1 EKNIQDIE
9 AHPFETPSGKIEIF
23 SKRLYDRNNRDIPAL
38 SHYVPAIEGPE
49 DSLTLRYPLQLITW
63 KGRNRANSTQFA
75 NPWLQEVQRQEL
87 WINPIDAKQRGI
99 ADGERVTVS
108 NDRGT
113 TMVPVKITQRIMPG
127 VVALQAGAWWMP
139 DEKGIDQGGCANVL
153 TSARSTAMAHGNAHQ
168 TLLVEV
174 SK

>member
-1 EKNIQDIE
+1 M
-9 AHPFETPSGKIEIF
+9 
-23 SKRLYDRNNRDIPAL
+23 DIPAL

-49 DSLTLRYPLQLITW
+49 DELASRYPLQLITW

-87 WINPIDAKQRGI
+87 WINPIDAKRRNI
-99 ADGERVTVS
+99 TDGERVKVN
-108 NDRGT
+108 NDRGI

-127 VVALQAGAWWMP
+127 VVALQAGAWWQP
-139 DEKGIDQGGCANVL
+139 DENGVDQGGCANVL

-174 SK
+174 SKA